1 MNTPVLNKIFGGELL
16 DKFFTLDGGVTRSAG
31 NAKKNSNTNL
41 AERNVIPLKFPLY
54 KNILRVVTQTGVQVV
69 EDKAKKVSP
78 EDISKVLE
86 NGGLFAEN
94 SILGHGINFLGRI
107 EKRLLEI
114 SDSEIAGIFGLAP
127 EGSLPYAPRKNSV
140 VRMGNLEKILQAEK
154 FEELVENSSDG
165 VIAEVDPR
173 NIFRGLMLE
182 AGAAVLGNLLTQKD
196 SFFKKILE
204 AQETLDP
211 RSEMNGGTVLITQ
224 ATLVYSPEEVL
235 YFSGIQKELY
245 EEYTKI
251 QGELNGLKKLVKD
264 LLREKQTELDAV
276 YSREYKEYLDK
287 LKIYQAEEAIVGAKI
302 AEIKTAAMK
311 EFASLRIKLA

>member
-1 MNTPVLNKIFGGELL
+1 MNTPVLNKIFGEELL
-16 DKFFTLDGGVTRSAG
+16 DKFFTLEGGVTRSAG

-41 AERNVIPLKFPLY
+41 AERNNIPLKFPLY
-54 KNILRVVTQTGVQVV
+54 KNILRVVTQAGVQIV

-78 EDISKVLE
+78 EDILKVLE

-154 FEELVENSSDG
+154 FEELVEH
-165 VIAEVDPR
+165 
-173 NIFRGLMLE
+173 IFRGLMLE